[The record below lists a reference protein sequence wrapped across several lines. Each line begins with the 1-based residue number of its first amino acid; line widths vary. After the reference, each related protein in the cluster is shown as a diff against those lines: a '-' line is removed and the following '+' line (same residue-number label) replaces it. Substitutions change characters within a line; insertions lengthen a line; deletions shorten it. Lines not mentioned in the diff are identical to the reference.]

1 MDKTYSLY
9 CINECPIGKKQSDEY
24 LSQNNSAYDAAIDM
38 QFFVNRCICTCKYEK
53 ERRAYDKKENNSMN
67 YETINH
73 PSHYTD
79 GKIEVIDFIEDK
91 RLDFHKGNAVKYIAR
106 AGKKNGADEA
116 TDLGK
121 AVWYLNREIQRITCK
136 HPNDKVQET
145 VAIQFA
151 QAIESAFAY
160 QDKSDT
166 LTVEEVL
173 STVKD
178 ILQRQFNVYEVD
190 K

>member
-1 MDKTYSLY
+1 MKTYSLY

-91 RLDFHKGNAVKYIAR
+91 KLDFHKGNAVKYIAR

-121 AVWYLNREIQRITCK
+121 AVWYLNREIQRITGEN
-136 HPNDKVQET
+136 PNSDIRKKVALDCGFALESALAYYQNDDTLQVQE
-145 VAIQFA
+145 ILGIFKN
-151 QAIESAFAY
+151 I
-160 QDKSDT
+160 
-166 LTVEEVL
+166 LTEKFGV
-173 STVKD
+173 
-178 ILQRQFNVYEVD
+178 EVD